1 MLTYD
6 HVSLTYDHVPYIIFS
21 MHFVE
26 FLVQGLGIGVL
37 YGLIALP
44 LSLVYATTDSVD
56 LAVGGYAV
64 IAGMIAVSL
73 GGVAG
78 GMVGVAAALALGT
91 GMGLIYQGLRR
102 RGTGEH
108 ITPTLA
114 SLGLVTAV
122 ASFVLFMFGP
132 NPRFRSM
139 FDNNWQVGGVRISPQ
154 SVVNLVVVGA
164 VLGASLLVIY
174 RTPIGR
180 TMRACAVNA
189 KDATLV
195 GIPVGRVQVGV
206 FAVAGLLSGIAG
218 LLAVTT
224 RGVSF
229 DYSLPLGL
237 LGFGALIIFGMRG
250 PSTAVTGGLVLGI
263 VEGLSAGYL
272 PSAYSLIAPQAFIL
286 LVLASGAFG
295 KIQGARA

>member
-1 MLTYD
+1 MQL
-6 HVSLTYDHVPYIIFS
+6 I
-21 MHFVE
+21 E

-44 LSLVYATTDSVD
+44 LSLIFVTTDSID
-56 LAVGGYAV
+56 IAVGGYAV
-64 IAGMIAVSL
+64 AAGMIATSL
-73 GGVAG
+73 GGVVG
-78 GMVGVAAALALGT
+78 GLVGLAVAVVLGT
-91 GMGLIYQGLRR
+91 VMGLIYQALRR
-102 RGTGEH
+102 RGTREH

-114 SLGLVTAV
+114 SLGLVTAI
-122 ASFVLFMFGP
+122 ASFVLFTFGP
-132 NPRFRSM
+132 NPSFRSL
-139 FDNNWQVGGVRISPQ
+139 FGQSWQVGEVRISPQ
-154 SVVNLVVVGA
+154 SVVNMVVVGA
-164 VLGASLLVIY
+164 LLVVSLLVIY
-174 RTPIGR
+174 RTSVGR

-195 GIPVGRVQVGV
+195 GIPVGRIQVGV

-224 RGVSF
+224 RGLSF

-250 PSTAVTGGLVLGI
+250 PSTAVAGGLVLGM

-272 PSAYSLIAPQAFIL
+272 PGEYSLIVPQAFIL
-286 LVLASGAFG
+286 IVLASGAFG
-295 KIQGARA
+295 RIEGARA